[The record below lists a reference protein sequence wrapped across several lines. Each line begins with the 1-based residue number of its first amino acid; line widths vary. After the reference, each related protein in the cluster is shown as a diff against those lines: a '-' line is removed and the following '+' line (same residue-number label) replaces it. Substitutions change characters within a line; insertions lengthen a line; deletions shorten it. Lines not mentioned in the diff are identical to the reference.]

1 MYNKFVL
8 WGASYGVH
16 LDKPNP
22 MKGQNM
28 ENVKLKYDFKP
39 LYITSDGYP
48 FWVQKDGTMYDAP
61 NPKDSDLSY
70 NSLDQFFY
78 FDPDSRKGSVSDH
91 AWYAS
96 RRLDVRYYDDP
107 KDEQADIELVLWYK
121 GTL

>member
-1 MYNKFVL
+1 
-8 WGASYGVH
+8 
-16 LDKPNP
+16 
-22 MKGQNM
+22 M
-28 ENVKLKYDFKP
+28 ENPKLKYEFKP

-48 FWVQKDGTMYDAP
+48 FWQQPDGTLCDAP

-96 RRLDVRYYDDP
+96 RRLDARYYEEP
-107 KDEQADIELVLWYK
+107 NDEKADIELVLWYK

>member
-1 MYNKFVL
+1 
-8 WGASYGVH
+8 
-16 LDKPNP
+16 
-22 MKGQNM
+22 M
-28 ENVKLKYDFKP
+28 ENPKLKYDFKP

-48 FWVQKDGTMYDAP
+48 FWVQEDGTLYDAP

-96 RRLDVRYYDDP
+96 RRLDARYYEET